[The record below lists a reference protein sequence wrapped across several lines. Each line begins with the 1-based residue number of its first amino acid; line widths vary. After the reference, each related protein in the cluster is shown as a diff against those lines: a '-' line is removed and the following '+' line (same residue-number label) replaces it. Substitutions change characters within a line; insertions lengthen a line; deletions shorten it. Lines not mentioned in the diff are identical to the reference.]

1 MQRKFR
7 LTRSDD
13 INRVRQQGRFL
24 ANTMLVLGFLPN
36 QINQC
41 RIAVIAGRSVGGAV
55 QRNLAKRR
63 IRSAFQT
70 LHAGL
75 DQGYDLVVIARKPI
89 LEVDY
94 QMIIKGLKTLLVQAG
109 IMKDLTN

>member
-1 MQRKFR
+1 VQRKFR

-13 INRVRQQGRFL
+13 INRVRQQGRSL
-24 ANTMLVLGFLPN
+24 ANTIVVLGFLPN
-36 QINQC
+36 QITQN

-55 QRNLAKRR
+55 QRNFAKRR

-70 LHAGL
+70 LHPGL
-75 DQGYDLVVIARKPI
+75 DQGYDLVLIARKPI

-94 QMIIKGLKTLLVQAG
+94 QMIINGVKTLLVQAG
-109 IMKDLTN
+109 IMKDVTD